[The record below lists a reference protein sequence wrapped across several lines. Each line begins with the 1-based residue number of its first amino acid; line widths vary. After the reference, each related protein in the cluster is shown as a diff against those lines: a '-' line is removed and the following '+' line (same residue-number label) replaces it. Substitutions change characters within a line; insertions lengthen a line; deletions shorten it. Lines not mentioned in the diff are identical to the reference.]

1 MHNKDEN
8 DQNVIFTQKSDVG
21 NTTSWLFLDCL
32 SLSQWNNRVL
42 GDGVVVMN
50 LNRLDTF
57 FRESITN
64 GPSTKN
70 T

>member
-32 SLSQWNNRVL
+32 SLSVEQSSL
-42 GDGVVVMN
+42 GGWGGGDE
-50 LNRLDTF
+50 F
-57 FRESITN
+57 
-64 GPSTKN
+64 K
-70 T
+70 

>member
-1 MHNKDEN
+1 MTKTLSSLKNLTS
-8 DQNVIFTQKSDVG
+8 VILHRDYFWTV
-21 NTTSWLFLDCL
+21 

-64 GPSTKN
+64 GSSTKN